1 MEDVTPELLETLLE
15 EYGKEIET
23 SEIIRFILEKIKEGS
38 ATYTDANAF
47 AIEIGSILSK
57 AYGSKIS
64 SDVLPNGK
72 MYYNIADRLLRGTLT
87 KSYED
92 VADVTVRIQEILNE
106 KAKIGIKAIKPEIN
120 EDRIKGLIE
129 LVSAAEHYDDVGK
142 TLGSSIENYTQSIVD
157 DAIKAN
163 VEFHGKSGLS
173 PVISRKVAGNCCA
186 WCARLVGNYSYP
198 DVPKDVYRRHRNC
211 RCTVDY
217 DPGTGKRQNVHTKLW
232 ADSEQELEQR
242 KTIGLEKLGLK
253 GNVPNDT
260 MKLKDKITSTN
271 NQIEQLKEQFSE
283 LTEGYSYDEWFKDF
297 SSIEDGYGEVPDG
310 DDISKRLKELD
321 QKITDTEKKKTELL
335 YQKEKRNQLDTGY
348 SGQVPHNEID
358 TFNAKALNQIKADT
372 GYSDE
377 KAEEFQRALQE
388 YFGDGYETILSSN
401 TSTAMTI
408 RNGIDRM
415 PVYDGSISRGMI
427 FDNTDVK
434 VFTNLQTGAELSKKG
449 LIESWSS
456 ERNAAIAFSGI
467 NSYEKSSVILECME
481 NKTAVGVQHLS
492 LFGSVEAEVLS
503 SSKYEV
509 VKVTTENKYDY
520 LSKHKEYLYSLDD
533 LEEEEIHLK
542 ENVVCIIK
550 VKEKS

>member
-1 MEDVTPELLETLLE
+1 MEDVTPELLEALLE

-173 PVISRKVAGNCCA
+173 PVISRNVAGNCCA

-260 MKLKDKITSTN
+260 MELKDKIADANFKITD
-271 NQIEQLKEQFSE
+271 LKKQFSDI
-283 LTEGYSYDEWFKDF
+283 TDGYSYDEWFKDF
-297 SSIEDGYGEVPDG
+297 RSIEEGYGDLTEADEPDVVKLK
-310 DDISKRLKELD
+310 DISQKLKELI
-321 QKITDTEKKKTELL
+321 QKKAQWK
-335 YQKEKRNQLDTGY
+335 NQLPVLGGQSTPLSIADALKGANPKFARGTQYAVNCQRCVQTYELRRRGY
-348 SGQVPHNEID
+348 DVEALPKPKKNNTIVWGNECFVDSSGNTPSF
-358 TFNAKALNQIKADT
+358 TFNQREKDIRSVLANAPEGSRHIIYTTWKNSRKAHVFIAEKENGIIRFVDPQTNKNNVEDYFSRGKEGRFGILRVDDKDITTDASKIKAT
-372 GYSDE
+372 
-377 KAEEFQRALQE
+377 
-388 YFGDGYETILSSN
+388 
-401 TSTAMTI
+401 
-408 RNGIDRM
+408 
-415 PVYDGSISRGMI
+415 
-427 FDNTDVK
+427 
-434 VFTNLQTGAELSKKG
+434 
-449 LIESWSS
+449 
-456 ERNAAIAFSGI
+456 
-467 NSYEKSSVILECME
+467 
-481 NKTAVGVQHLS
+481 VGW
-492 LFGSVEAEVLS
+492 
-503 SSKYEV
+503 
-509 VKVTTENKYDY
+509 
-520 LSKHKEYLYSLDD
+520 
-533 LEEEEIHLK
+533 
-542 ENVVCIIK
+542 
-550 VKEKS
+550 